1 MAARASRPDAT
12 APRGEK
18 RPLAASHVGIFAR
31 FTLRS
36 LAANRVRTAVTVVGI
51 ALATG
56 LLAAV
61 LSSVTSLQAAMLE
74 NAREASGVWQV
85 EVYETTEDDV
95 ASVRASL
102 GDHFDRLARRWD
114 LGAAAFSA
122 EDAGR
127 LGDYLSVLSLPVE
140 EPGTPHRGEGDSH
153 PVLANPDV
161 REGRLP
167 EAPGEIALPLGMR
180 GMGLTDG
187 ASNVAGVES
196 GVRSEGPLEVGST
209 IELSVGR
216 RFGLDFAT
224 DATKDLGAKDAV
236 RTKGNSVSSQ
246 EEYDAL
252 GAAADEVTE
261 ELRDV
266 DAPRTFTVV
275 GFVSSSGIATS
286 AAYVSPE
293 EPGFAC
299 GELLSAWFSTTGY
312 QGRNADVNII
322 TDVSHGLGQLP
333 ADKTY
338 DYEGYDGFWLN
349 SQLLLQQGL
358 YGGRYSLFSSLMQFA
373 IVLAVVIMVA
383 AVSLISNAFTIS
395 ISERTRQFGLLSSL
409 GASKRQIRR
418 TVLVEA
424 VVLGACGIPLGMCLG
439 LAGTW
444 VAFALTSEGWAA
456 MVGTGSVALV
466 VAPWALVL
474 TVALATVTL
483 VASALLPAVRASR
496 ISAVDAIRQAQD
508 VRPNRRLAA
517 TFRRRHGAMADF
529 AAGGK
534 RPRGWAARIA
544 GMPGFLARR
553 TLRVSASKS
562 RVAVASLAVS
572 VTLLVTAGI
581 VSDYLSLMGMVV
593 DGYPTADVEVDVT
606 STDASGQRMT
616 TEYLDGAEEF
626 LPQLAGLKDVTS
638 ARFVVSQFLP
648 MAQVDPATVRE
659 SEALER
665 SAATYGAGLDRNGHS
680 QAVVTLVDDVTWR
693 ELAQSLGLSD
703 AVADPSSLG
712 AVLLNVCDLRDEERY
727 SMATPFDAERALGS
741 SVDVFLSSSERSR
754 RTDWYPTWNNSSD
767 EWVAVHSSEGP
778 ERDSTVWPL
787 EDMYAGTASVPI
799 VGVTQDLPDW
809 FPLGARSL
817 TRSTPS
823 IIVPLSAAM
832 ASALGPEVKAQA
844 SSVAYYLRVAEGAS
858 SAEVLEN
865 AMSLVG
871 ETGSLQMGGYSDL
884 RTELSEARAVS
895 FTMQVFLYCFA
906 GITAAIAVANVFN
919 TIASSMMLRTR
930 EFATL
935 RSAGMGER
943 AFRRMIFLECADLAV
958 RGFALGFAL
967 SFAVDLALYLALYLA
982 MSGSFVMDLSVPW
995 AHLALAFA
1003 VVAAVLA
1010 ASVAYA
1016 MRKTHAM
1023 NLVEALRADA
1033 L

>member
-1 MAARASRPDAT
+1 MAARKDTDKGPRDEKDRLAT
-12 APRGEK
+12 
-18 RPLAASHVGIFAR
+18 SHTGIFAR

-74 NAREASGVWQV
+74 NAREASGIWQV
-85 EVYETTEDDV
+85 EVYDTTEDDV

-122 EDAGR
+122 ADAGR

-161 REGRLP
+161 YEGRLP
-167 EAPGEIALPLGMR
+167 EAPGEIALPLSMR
-180 GMGLTDG
+180 GKGLTEG

-209 IELSVGR
+209 VELAVGR
-216 RFGLDFAT
+216 RSGLDYAT
-224 DATKDLGAKDAV
+224 GAVRDLSAKDGV
-236 RTKGNSVSSQ
+236 RTKGKSVLSQ

-286 AAYVSPE
+286 AAYVSPR

-312 QGRNADVNII
+312 QGTSADVDII

-333 ADKTY
+333 EGTTY

-349 SQLLLQQGL
+349 SQLLIQQGL
-358 YGGRYSLFSSLMQFA
+358 YGGNQAIFSSLVQFA
-373 IVLAVVIMVA
+373 AVLAVVIMVA
-383 AVSLISNAFTIS
+383 AISLISNAFTIS

-424 VVLGACGIPLGMCLG
+424 VVLGACGIPLGICLG

-444 VAFALTSEGWAA
+444 VAFELTAEGWAA
-456 MVGTGSVALV
+456 MVGTGSVTLS
-466 VAPWALVL
+466 VAPWAIGL
-474 TVALATVTL
+474 TVALAAVTL
-483 VASALLPAVRASR
+483 LASALLPAVRAGR

-553 TLRVSASKS
+553 TLSVSASKS
-562 RVAVASLAVS
+562 RVAVASLAVF

-581 VSDYLSLMGMVV
+581 VGDYLKLMGMVV
-593 DGYPTADVEVDVT
+593 DGSPTADVEVDVT

-616 TEYLDGAEEF
+616 TEYLDGAEGF
-626 LPQLAGLKDVTS
+626 LPQLASLKGVTD

-648 MAQVDPATVRE
+648 MAKVDPATVRE
-659 SEALER
+659 GEALER
-665 SAATYGAGLDRNGHS
+665 AAAAYGAGLDRNGHA
-680 QAVVTLVDDVTWR
+680 QAMATLVDDATWR
-693 ELAQSLGLSD
+693 ELAQSMGLAD
-703 AVADPSSLG
+703 AATDPSSLG
-712 AVLLNVCDLRDEERY
+712 AILLNVCDLREDGRY
-727 SMATPFDAERALGS
+727 NMATPFDAERVLGS
-741 SVDVFLSSSERSR
+741 SVDVFLSSSERNSR
-754 RTDWYPTWNNSSD
+754 NDWYPTWDGGSD
-767 EWVAVHSSEGP
+767 EWVAAHASEDPGQ
-778 ERDSTVWPL
+778 EATIFPL
-787 EDMYAGTASVPI
+787 EDMYAGTASVPV
-799 VGVTQDLPDW
+799 VGITQDLPDW
-809 FPLGARSL
+809 FPLGVRSL

-823 IIVPLSAAM
+823 LIVPQSAAM
-832 ASALGPEVKAQA
+832 ASALGPEVSAQA
-844 SSVAYYLRVAEGAS
+844 SSVAYYLRVAEGES
-858 SAEVLEN
+858 SAEVLED
-865 AMSLVG
+865 AMDLVS
-871 ETGSLQMGGYSDL
+871 ETGSLQMASYSDL

-943 AFRRMIFLECADLAV
+943 SFRHMIFFECADLAA
-958 RGFALGFAL
+958 RGLAIGFVL
-967 SFAVDLALYLALYLA
+967 SFAVDVALYLA
-982 MSGSFVMDLSVPW
+982 MKGSFVLDFAVPW

-1003 VVAAVLA
+1003 VVAGVLA
-1010 ASVAYA
+1010 VSVTYA